1 MKLRS
6 SYIVKTKASKL
17 MDINIIVAVVVAAR
31 CSTPFA
37 NEEQA
42 RETRGICKQPFTEQ
56 ETYQYLTG

>member
-1 MKLRS
+1 
-6 SYIVKTKASKL
+6 